1 MQVKKKVKRE
11 AILQAAAMLFEAKDY
26 NKSTVPEIA
35 AAAGIPTATVYVY
48 FSSKLDIAMT
58 IYERWLG
65 EHMRQLAQDLKKFK
79 RPRKRL
85 ELILKRMWQKIP
97 EDRNCF
103 ANNMIQAISTSDG
116 GHRLDAM
123 ILLRTNL
130 SSMIYTSL
138 PEGARSRE
146 QCERLALIVIMAFDG
161 FVINRYLPHHLVC
174 DEETI
179 AIMCDAILKPAIN
192 AHELVTFPLRGLV
205 SSGQF

>member
-1 MQVKKKVKRE
+1 VVQVKKKVKRE
-11 AILQAAAMLFEAKDY
+11 AILQAAAMLFEAEDY
-26 NKSTVPEIA
+26 NKSTVPKIA
-35 AAAGIPTATVYVY
+35 AAAGISTSSVYVY
-48 FSSKLDIAMT
+48 FNSKLDIAMT

-65 EHMRQLAQDLKKFK
+65 EHMLQLAQDLKKVK

-85 ELILKRMWQKIP
+85 ELILKRVWQKIP

-116 GHRLDAM
+116 AHRLDAL
-123 ILLRTNL
+123 ILLQTNL

-138 PEGARSRE
+138 PEGTRSRE
-146 QCERLALIVIMAFDG
+146 QCERFALVVIMAFDG

-179 AIMCDAILKPAIN
+179 SIMCDAVLSPTTSS
-192 AHELVTFPLRGLV
+192 HERIAFPLAAIRA
-205 SSGQF
+205 